1 MAYYSIEIED
11 YPLQIAL
18 YVIVANLFQQMI
30 LNFWG
35 GKFRS
40 SHFSKD
46 FMVEHF
52 GAEHYAM
59 DENGKVPSGGYPDC
73 GNGLHSLKLDY
84 KQWFEFNIAQRI
96 AKHSLETICMV
107 TMSLSVLAI
116 VHPMASVYFGLA
128 NFVFRFGFVM
138 SYSRAPQMRM
148 YFAPLMMF
156 NMVAASVYASY
167 SCVEWVN
174 ALPAVSI

>member
-1 MAYYSIEIED
+1 MAYYTIEIED

-18 YVIVANLFQQMI
+18 YVLVANLFQQLMI
-30 LNFWG
+30 NFYG

-40 SHFSKD
+40 THFNKD

-59 DENGKVPSGGYPDC
+59 DENGKVPGGGYPDC

-96 AKHSLETICMV
+96 AKNCLETICMLA
-107 TMSLSVLAI
+107 MSLSVLAI
-116 VHPMASVYFGLA
+116 VYPWAAVCFGLA
-128 NFVFRFGFVM
+128 NFSLRFGFVLT
-138 SYSRAPQMRM
+138 YSRAPQMRM
-148 YFAPLMMF
+148 FFAPLMMF
-156 NMVAASVYASY
+156 NLVTSSVTATYA
-167 SCVEWVN
+167 CFEWIK
-174 ALPAVSI
+174 AVPSI